1 MFKTELIQAGHG
13 DCIWIEY
20 GSDSGPTHRI
30 LIDGGT
36 SGTYKKVKE
45 RIESLSESERHFDL
59 LVITHIDADH
69 IAGILKLFEDTELNV
84 TFDDIWFNGYQHLT
98 DLETLGA
105 KQGEALTDHLE
116 KPGVN
121 WNKAFAGKAARVDD
135 SGQFVPVVLPGGMQ
149 LTLLSPTKKEL
160 ADLKPTWIKEAQKA
174 GIDPEKRLEDTEDD
188 DTRPS
193 GLEALGSEL
202 PDVDTLADS
211 ETVNDSSKANGSSI
225 AFVAEYEDKRALFA
239 GDAHGPVLLDAI
251 EKYCPD
257 GTPLN
262 IDMFKTPHHGSDAN
276 VSTELL
282 KHLNCSRYLIS
293 TNGAY
298 FKHPDQI
305 AVSRIIKYGG
315 DNPQLYFNYLSKHND
330 VWAKQV
336 LKDDYGYQSCYPDD
350 THTSIWI
357 EL

>member
-1 MFKTELIQAGHG
+1 MYKTELIQAGHG

-20 GSDSGPTHRI
+20 GEESGPIHRI

-36 SGTYKKVKE
+36 SGTYRKVKE
-45 RIESLSESERHFDL
+45 RIEALPDADRHFDL

-69 IAGILKLFEDTELNV
+69 IGGVLKLFEDDELSI

-121 WNKAFAGKAARVDD
+121 WNKAFAGKASRVDN
-135 SGQFVPVVLPGGMQ
+135 SGNFTPVVLPGGMC
-149 LTLLSPTKKEL
+149 LTLLSPTQKEL
-160 ADLKPTWIKEAQKA
+160 AELKPKWIEEAQKA
-174 GIDPEKRLEDTEDD
+174 GLDPEKRLEDTEDT

-193 GLEALGSEL
+193 GLEALGGEL
-202 PDVDTLADS
+202 PDVNELADT
-211 ETVNDSSKANGSSI
+211 ETITDSSKANGSSI
-225 AFVAEYEDKRALFA
+225 AFIAEFAGKRVLFS
-239 GDAHGPVLLDAI
+239 GDAHGPVLIEAI
-251 EKYCPD
+251 EQYCPD
-257 GTPLN
+257 GKALD

-282 KHLNCSRYLIS
+282 KRLNCPRYLIS

-298 FKHPDQI
+298 FKHPDRI

-315 DNPQLYFNYLSKHND
+315 DNPQLYFNYLSKYND
-330 VWAKQV
+330 VWAEQT
-336 LKDDYGYQSCYPDD
+336 LKDEHKYSAYFPDD
-350 THTSIWI
+350 SDTSICI